1 MSRHFIIFYILMVTC
16 VFTSNNVFAQKH
28 YQSNV
33 TIGAK
38 AGVTL
43 SKVNFSPSVK
53 QGWNMGET
61 AGVTFRYME
70 EKHFGLILEANIT
83 RAGWKEN
90 FENTDFNYQR
100 TLTYLQV
107 PILTHIYF
115 GSSKMRGFVN
125 LGPQLGYYL
134 GESISSNFD
143 YKNVESVPGFPIQ
156 NRYLDQLTL
165 GVKSKFDYGLTF
177 GTGAEFIANR
187 KHSVTLEARLYYGL
201 GSVFPSN
208 KKDTFSASSNMTLY
222 VTLGYAF
229 RIK

>member
-1 MSRHFIIFYILMVTC
+1 MNIRLFQIILLTTA
-16 VFTSNNVFAQKH
+16 FTLSNAVYAQKH

-33 TIGAK
+33 AIGGK

-61 AGVTFRYME
+61 AGITFRYME

-90 FENTDFNYQR
+90 FENTDFSYER

-115 GSSKMRGFVN
+115 GSHRMRGFVN
-125 LGPQLGYYL
+125 LGPQLGCYL

-143 YKNVESVPGFPIQ
+143 YNNVNSVPGFPTE

-165 GVKSKFDYGLTF
+165 GVKSKFDYGLAF
-177 GTGAEFIANR
+177 GVGTEFIAKR
-187 KHSVTLEARLYYGL
+187 KHSFSLEARLYYGL

-229 RIK
+229 RMR

>member
-1 MSRHFIIFYILMVTC
+1 MAKIIIATLFAATC
-16 VFTSNNVFAQKH
+16 IFSAAPVLAQKH
-28 YQSNV
+28 YQANIAV
-33 TIGAK
+33 GGK

-53 QGWNMGET
+53 QGWNIGET

-90 FENTDFNYQR
+90 FENTNFNYSR

-115 GSSKMRGFVN
+115 GSRRFRGFFN

-134 GESISSNFD
+134 GESISANFD
-143 YKNVESVPGFPIQ
+143 YTNVQSVPDFPIN
-156 NRYLDQLTL
+156 NRYLDQLTMD
-165 GVKSKFDYGLTF
+165 VKSKFDYGLAF
-177 GTGAEFIANR
+177 GLGTEFIAKR
-187 KHSVTLEARLYYGL
+187 KHSISLEARLYYGL

-208 KKDTFSASSNMTLY
+208 KKDTFSASSNMTLSI
-222 VTLGYAF
+222 TAGYAF
-229 RIK
+229 RVR

>member
-1 MSRHFIIFYILMVTC
+1 MTKHFLYSILLFVALLC
-16 VFTSNNVFAQKH
+16 SGNASAQKH
-28 YQSNV
+28 FQSNV
-33 TIGAK
+33 AIGGK

-43 SKVNFSPSVK
+43 SNVNFSPSVK
-53 QGWNMGET
+53 QGWNMGQT

-90 FENTDFNYQR
+90 FEDTDFNYSR

-115 GSSKMRGFVN
+115 GSQKMRGFVN

-134 GESISSNFD
+134 GESISANFD
-143 YKNVESVPGFPIQ
+143 YKNVNSVPGFPTE

-165 GVKSKFDYGLTF
+165 GVKSKFDYGLAF
-177 GTGAEFIANR
+177 GAGTEFIAKR
-187 KHSVTLEARLYYGL
+187 KHSFSLEARLYYGL
-201 GSVFPSN
+201 GSVFPSK
-208 KKDTFSASSNMTLY
+208 KKDTFSASSNMTLSI
-222 VTLGYAF
+222 TLGYAF
-229 RIK
+229 RVK